1 MAASRMS
8 VVSSSS
14 VTRMGGK
21 TAVSFSPLPLRSAA
35 IGEFQEKA
43 RQWLPGVTPP
53 QGNRRGEG
61 DRMKRLLLCLLLAGC
76 AQPPALTMEVNE
88 NLDIQDVEALSFGAI
103 TEADYAANVTAE
115 DAAIGEV
122 MRALGRTRE

>member
-1 MAASRMS
+1 
-8 VVSSSS
+8 
-14 VTRMGGK
+14 
-21 TAVSFSPLPLRSAA
+21 
-35 IGEFQEKA
+35 
-43 RQWLPGVTPP
+43 
-53 QGNRRGEG
+53 
-61 DRMKRLLLCLLLAGC
+61 MKRLLLCLLLAGC